1 MPKKQDVIKVT
12 YGLEHSGNGYKETR
26 SYDGSFGEKQLLRT
40 LIGLYNDV
48 VLGHKYNVEETISDD
63 DLKLIG
69 EVIVKLLGK
78 GEIKNAN

>member
-1 MPKKQDVIKVT
+1 
-12 YGLEHSGNGYKETR
+12 
-26 SYDGSFGEKQLLRT
+26 
-40 LIGLYNDV
+40 V